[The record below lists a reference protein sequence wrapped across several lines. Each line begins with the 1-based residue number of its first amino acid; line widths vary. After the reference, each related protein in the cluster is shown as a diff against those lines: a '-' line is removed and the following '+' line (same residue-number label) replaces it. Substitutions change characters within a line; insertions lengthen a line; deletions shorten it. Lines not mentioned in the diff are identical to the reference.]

1 MLKNGEPKVSVC
13 IPAYN
18 AASYI
23 RQAVESALAQN
34 YSDFEIVVVDNCS
47 TDETASLVERL
58 SRSSGGRIRYFK
70 NEHNIGL
77 VPNLNKCL
85 AHARGK
91 YIKFLCA
98 DDLLLPRCLEKM
110 VASLEVNPL
119 VTLVACAR
127 QLVDAE
133 GHELGIRRYAFDD
146 VVVSG
151 TRVITKCLF
160 GGNYIGEPS
169 AVMFRRSDMKGVFR
183 EDMPQLSDIDMWFQ
197 LLEAGAFS
205 ALADPLCAF
214 RVHPAQMTHANVKLG
229 MVVEDNV
236 KLFDAYSL
244 KPYVERTFLRDL
256 RYKFLMTHRVWMS
269 RGAIGDE
276 RRKVILERY
285 ASPVLYRWMPLLE
298 YLLCLWRRF
307 MSAGK
312 VYNC

>member
-1 MLKNGEPKVSVC
+1 MLNTGVPRVSVC

-58 SRSSGGRIRYFK
+58 SQNSGGRIRYFK
-70 NEHNIGL
+70 NEQNIGL
-77 VPNLNKCL
+77 VPNLNRCL
-85 AHARGK
+85 AHARGQ

-98 DDLLLPRCLEKM
+98 DDMLLAGCLEKM
-110 VASLEVNPL
+110 AASLESSPS

-127 QLVDAE
+127 QLVDAD
-133 GHELGIRRYAFDD
+133 GRELGVGRYASDD

-169 AVMFRRSDMKGVFR
+169 AVMFRRSDVKGAFR

-197 LLEAGAFS
+197 LLELGDFA
-205 ALADPLCAF
+205 ALAEPLCAF
-214 RVHPAQMTHANVKLG
+214 RIHPAQMTHANVKLG
-229 MVVEDNV
+229 MVVEDNI

-244 KPYVERTFLRDL
+244 KPYVERTFLRDW
-256 RYKFLMTHRVWMS
+256 RYKFLMTYRVWMS
-269 RGAIGDE
+269 RAVIENE
-276 RRKVILERY
+276 RRKVILDRY
-285 ASPVLYRWMPLLE
+285 ASSVLYRWMPLLGCM
-298 YLLCLWRRF
+298 LCLWRRLAG
-307 MSAGK
+307 AGK
-312 VYNC
+312 A